1 MFAGVSTGPCVASI
15 PAAMVGA
22 DTTGGAVMGGAT
34 CGGGTDPD
42 CIAVI
47 APSDSECAPAAA
59 GCPVTIPVANDWPT
73 DVGDTPCPRA
83 AGDSDPPGIAGA
95 TGGPVPM
102 TGGVAAGGDVTGGAV
117 GTGPALACH
126 PPPNATPDLVALTP
140 LASPS
145 ALPTPPCHPV
155 PETADNGGAWMAPL
169 APPAPPPALRHPPPS
184 AESRSF
190 SLTRRGGG
198 GASSTLKPL
207 ACAHVRGSS
216 PISSASR
223 ISCVAVMTLST
234 ASRDAFAASALH
246 LAWIA
251 WISATCSGSGF
262 FDART
267 SSISLFPSPAMSVNR
282 LRK

>member
-59 GCPVTIPVANDWPT
+59 GCPVTIPVANDCPI

-95 TGGPVPM
+95 AGMPPPMAGGPA
-102 TGGVAAGGDVTGGAV
+102 AAGVVIGGAG
-117 GTGPALACH
+117 GTGPALACRLEA
-126 PPPNATPDLVALTP
+126 PIARGAGCEPAAWTP
-140 LASPS
+140 L
-145 ALPTPPCHPV
+145 
-155 PETADNGGAWMAPL
+155 PEK
-169 APPAPPPALRHPPPS
+169 PPAPTDCGDARSPAPSTLPKLPPRAPGPVS
-184 AESRSF
+184 AARSF
-190 SLTRRGGG
+190 SLIRRGG

-207 ACAHVRGSS
+207 ARAHVRGSS

-223 ISCVAVMTLST
+223 ISCMAVMTLST